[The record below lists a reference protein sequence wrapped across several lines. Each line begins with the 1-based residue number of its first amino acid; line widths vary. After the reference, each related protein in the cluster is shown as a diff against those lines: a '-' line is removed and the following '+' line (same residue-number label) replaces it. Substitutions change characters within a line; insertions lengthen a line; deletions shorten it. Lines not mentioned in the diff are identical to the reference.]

1 MKYEKMM
8 NNISPIDGRYKDKL
22 KYVNQYFSEFGIIK
36 AKIFIEVNYLKFIS
50 TEFSKDCD
58 IDKIIKYI
66 DDLEDTILYD
76 KIKIIE
82 SVIPGVT
89 FETIDVDKGDP
100 RVMEYGVRSIPTTI
114 ILNMGEVMDRETG
127 VVSEQRLK
135 QMIK

>member
-66 DDLEDTILYD
+66 DDGRYHFI
-76 KIKIIE
+76 
-82 SVIPGVT
+82 
-89 FETIDVDKGDP
+89 
-100 RVMEYGVRSIPTTI
+100 
-114 ILNMGEVMDRETG
+114 
-127 VVSEQRLK
+127 
-135 QMIK
+135 